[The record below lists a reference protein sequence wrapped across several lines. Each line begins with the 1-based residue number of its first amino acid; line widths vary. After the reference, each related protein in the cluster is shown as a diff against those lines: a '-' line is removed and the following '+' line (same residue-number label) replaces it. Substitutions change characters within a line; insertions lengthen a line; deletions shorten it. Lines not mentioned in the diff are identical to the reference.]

1 MLGAQKLVTHL
12 HSHGV
17 PIAVATSSA
26 TVTFDL
32 KTSRHKDFFSLF
44 SHVVTGDDPEVKN
57 GKPQP
62 DSFLVCA
69 SRFNPAPQ
77 PEQVR
82 DLRPLRVFGY
92 KREGGRIEELC
103 VCVLYHVCVCVCVCV
118 LCV

>member
-32 KTSRHKDFFSLF
+32 KTSRHKDFFGLF

-82 DLRPLRVFGY
+82 DLRPLWVFGY
-92 KREGGRIEELC
+92 ERGRED
-103 VCVLYHVCVCVCVCV
+103 
-118 LCV
+118 